1 MATAILFLPAAAT
14 ACPAGWTPSPASATC
29 FFVPPE
35 RSTSLFR
42 CVDLCEEYGGTP
54 ACIGSAEENN
64 FVTAELAV
72 ADDLWLG
79 LYQNETG
86 SGPAKGW
93 GRCVA
98 GDAPSFTNWLEGQ
111 PDDYRTT
118 IGLYDGYQQD
128 CAWFDART
136 GQLRALA
143 CDASVYSYPFSCLC
157 ARGNASAAF
166 SDDLVALKA
175 TRANNQ
181 QLVIERDRGRQR
193 KRERLLTGGERGILR
208 RRPRRRHTAHPTAP
222 RPGGLAPA
230 APWCGRTESVRG
242 QGAATSPSRSPTA
255 AALSTPSGA
264 ASFAA
269 VKGVLRAA
277 RDSDVGR
284 RLHVSFAMVQAGWAL
299 SSISLTPSVMLW
311 AGQWIETTVGTS
323 FRWLM
328 AMPLGLCLLLLALFP
343 TDARAIRVACTIF
356 FVLWMGMGVLILSAT
371 LAESKS
377 TGNGEEVCQTEGFDP
392 SECAV
397 VGCCECA
404 GPP

>member
-193 KRERLLTGGERGILR
+193 KRERLLR
-208 RRPRRRHTAHPTAP
+208 RRTRAF
-222 RPGGLAPA
+222 
-230 APWCGRTESVRG
+230 
-242 QGAATSPSRSPTA
+242 A
-255 AALSTPSGA
+255 AAI
-264 ASFAA
+264 A
-269 VKGVLRAA
+269 VAILP
-277 RDSDVGR
+277 
-284 RLHVSFAMVQAGWAL
+284 
-299 SSISLTPSVMLW
+299 T
-311 AGQWIETTVGTS
+311 
-323 FRWLM
+323 
-328 AMPLGLCLLLLALFP
+328 LLLLGRAGWRRLRRGADAQRALG
-343 TDARAIRVACTIF
+343 ARALQPRPHDHRRRR
-356 FVLWMGMGVLILSAT
+356 LSARPRALLASQRSRECCARRETRT
-371 LAESKS
+371 L
-377 TGNGEEVCQTEGFDP
+377 GG
-392 SECAV
+392 
-397 VGCCECA
+397 GCTSALPWCRR
-404 GPP
+404 GGRYRRSV